1 MDLHKYG
8 RLTFGKSVKAIQ
20 GRKDGLFTRWCWNNF
35 SFTCQRNSTSTLH
48 LTQKLIQPDHKS
60 KCKMLNCK
68 TFRRKHR
75 TTESPC
81 HVLFVRGKYFRSHT
95 IAAMAKLT
103 WNCISQQACFVHSR
117 KNIKGEKTGFP
128 SDVLHPT
135 GVSLASLLVRKRG
148 FLLELILCTLAL
160 QFLDSG
166 CSRVWAGRYDWKN
179 SGN

>member
-8 RLTFGKSVKAIQ
+8 RLTFGKSVKVIQ
-20 GRKDGLFTRWCWNNF
+20 GGKDGLFTRWCWNNF

-81 HVLFVRGKYFRSHT
+81 HVLFVRGKYFRSDT

-117 KNIKGEKTGFP
+117 KNIKGKKQGFP
-128 SDVLHPT
+128 LTFSIPQ
-135 GVSLASLLVRKRG
+135 G
-148 FLLELILCTLAL
+148 FLLPVFWLEREG
-160 QFLDSG
+160 FS
-166 CSRVWAGRYDWKN
+166 
-179 SGN
+179 